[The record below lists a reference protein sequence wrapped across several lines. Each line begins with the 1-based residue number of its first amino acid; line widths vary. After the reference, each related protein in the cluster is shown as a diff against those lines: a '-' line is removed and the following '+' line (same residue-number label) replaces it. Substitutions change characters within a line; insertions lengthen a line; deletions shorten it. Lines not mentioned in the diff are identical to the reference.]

1 MVAPSPGAVNTVT
14 VLKPA
19 VFALL
24 VLASTAAHASEEP
37 RQRSIGEGFRR
48 GRAVDVTLVDVGGAW
63 LAHDIA
69 EKFLAMQ
76 AAAADDGVELYIR
89 SGFRTFEQQRYLYAI
104 WRAGLGS
111 KAARP
116 GHSNHQLG
124 RAADIYLT
132 EDVYAWLTRNARRFG
147 FRRTVPSEPW
157 HWEAKPNRVKRA
169 RRR

>member
-1 MVAPSPGAVNTVT
+1 MLKAV
-14 VLKPA
+14 
-19 VFALL
+19 
-24 VLASTAAHASEEP
+24 VLALIMLAAPAAYASDSDPP
-37 RQRSIGEGFRR
+37 RARAIGEGFRR
-48 GRAVDVTLVDVGGAW
+48 GRAVDVHLVDVGGAW

-69 EKFLAMQ
+69 QKFLAMQ
-76 AAAADDGVELYIR
+76 AAAADDGVELYVR

-124 RAADIYLT
+124 RAADIYLA
-132 EDVYAWLTRNARRFG
+132 EGVYAWLNQNARRFG
-147 FRRTVPSEPW
+147 FRRTVSSEPW
-157 HWEAKPNRVKRA
+157 HWEARPGRVKRV